1 MLYFFC
7 FFLLSEL
14 RRICCCVGVFL
25 LDTLALSLA
34 DCVSLQ
40 WLTALF
46 SLWVHLEDC
55 EAKLTEPNGD
65 GLFCP
70 ETDT

>member
-55 EAKLTEPNGD
+55 EAK
-65 GLFCP
+65 
-70 ETDT
+70 TDRTKWRWIVLS